1 MMADSKV
8 TAQEREIAE
17 KEWKKIQE
25 EPGYYEENY
34 VDVTDDFLP
43 GEVDSLLADLQLGR
57 ISREEFLNQYENL
70 SSDHKHLFL
79 KHLPD
84 CFPPSKR
91 KLA

>member
-1 MMADSKV
+1 MSDSKV
-8 TAQEREIAE
+8 TEEDRKKAE
-17 KEWKKIQE
+17 KEWEKIQE
-25 EPGYYEENY
+25 DSGYYEENY
-34 VDVTDDFLP
+34 VNVTDEFLP

-70 SSDHKHLFL
+70 SSEHKHLFL